1 MMIKRGSDGEKE
13 HLIARSATPHPHN
26 NKTQQ
31 QQQTEHNGTEE
42 TPWYLCAPEVDAED
56 PGVVVPGG
64 LSICKAAIFIMAQM
78 AGSGILALP
87 NALAGTGWTGI
98 GLLMVLGLLALYC
111 GTILGKCWNLVRAKH
126 EIPTHARDPYPLIG
140 YHSFGKSGKYLV
152 EVCILLTLIGSS
164 VVYLILSAKQISTVL
179 DVKIGSFS
187 EHTEF
192 RIWILICGGFLI
204 PCTWFAS
211 PKEMWLV
218 AYGATLC
225 SFSACCLIIVQSA
238 LLIQKYGFA
247 DDSKYTSPTVTS
259 FFNSFGSI
267 AFSYG
272 GGVLLPTLQSDMK
285 KPSRFIYAAILGF
298 MGIFALYLP
307 CTILPYL
314 AAGSDID
321 PNVLRT
327 LESFP
332 GSDRNLVKIAE
343 TLMTFHLLFAIVILS
358 NPTSQLLEEKLGIP
372 HSKFDNFR
380 YSINSHTILINHI
393 TSITLSGGKVG
404 GQVTYISF
412 TFLEYKYVSGKI

>member
-1 MMIKRGSDGEKE
+1 MGSEMCIRD
-13 HLIARSATPHPHN
+13 
-26 NKTQQ
+26 
-31 QQQTEHNGTEE
+31 
-42 TPWYLCAPEVDAED
+42 
-56 PGVVVPGG
+56 
-64 LSICKAAIFIMAQM
+64 
-78 AGSGILALP
+78 
-87 NALAGTGWTGI
+87 
-98 GLLMVLGLLALYC
+98 
-111 GTILGKCWNLVRAKH
+111 RAKQ

-140 YHSFGKSGKYLV
+140 YHSYGNTGKYLV

-179 DVKIGSFS
+179 DVSIGSFS

-238 LLIQKYGFA
+238 LLIQKFGFA
-247 DDSKYTSPTVTS
+247 DDSKFTSPTTTS
-259 FFNSFGSI
+259 FFNSFGTI

-327 LESFP
+327 LENLP

-372 HSKFDNFR
+372 HSE
-380 YSINSHTILINHI
+380 
-393 TSITLSGGKVG
+393 
-404 GQVTYISF
+404 
-412 TFLEYKYVSGKI
+412 FLF